1 MMLQCREH
9 AHGRFVELENPTI
22 GKGHGMLMKTS
33 AFWIKVLEVWVLSLG
48 SFYLAK
54 YVAIGFAL
62 VAICMILINEIT
74 HLIGSVSRRS
84 TTPAC
89 T

>member
-22 GKGHGMLMKTS
+22 GKGHGVLMKTS

-48 SFYLAK
+48 SFYLANI
-54 YVAIGFAL
+54 Y
-62 VAICMILINEIT
+62 MILINGIT